1 MRRSASSSL
10 RVAGGRSGGR
20 AGLGGGLRCPR
31 ARSGGARAGQ
41 SAAATHSLTASA
53 GARWP
58 LRFCYRLVASNP
70 LCHQTYT
77 LCRTVFGVLSALALA
92 KAESL
97 FGRGKIERTRPA
109 AHEPAQDSSEYSGG
123 TGLCVTLTV
132 SATGRRAPAHP
143 HKPPK
148 ASHAAAA
155 TTRAEAQHNLQNK
168 LEVHPREPLLPRQI
182 DKAFT
187 SERRLQQRRP
197 RLIQFEPHALALP
210 PQYQGRP
217 V

>member
-1 MRRSASSSL
+1 MCVRSAVSLGRRRSS
-10 RVAGGRSGGR
+10 VSGG
-20 AGLGGGLRCPR
+20 G
-31 ARSGGARAGQ
+31 ARGGARARPAAAERPQ
-41 SAAATHSLTASA
+41 RARSDERPQWSLRRPRRRSAAPA
-53 GARWP
+53 GAQRRRHRCKCRCCYTLAYRVCRCSP
-58 LRFCYRLVASNP
+58 AAACFCYRLVASNP

-148 ASHAAAA
+148 AAPAAAA
-155 TTRAEAQHNLQNK
+155 TPLGKHTRQLTKQ
-168 LEVHPREPLLPRQI
+168 V
-182 DKAFT
+182 
-187 SERRLQQRRP
+187 
-197 RLIQFEPHALALP
+197 
-210 PQYQGRP
+210 G
-217 V
+217 